1 MEETPLEVSSKY
13 VHGVTWPVT
22 KKELLEAMEANGAPE
37 DVLQTVSAAPVG
49 RFVAPSDVHQALWM
63 AA

>member
-22 KKELLEAMEANGAPE
+22 KQELLEAMEANGAPD
-37 DVLQTVSAAPVG
+37 DVLQTVSAANQA

>member
-1 MEETPLEVSSKY
+1 MEDTPLEVTSKY
-13 VHGVTWPVT
+13 LNGVTWPALKAEV
-22 KKELLEAMEANGAPE
+22 LEALERNGAPADALE
-37 DVLQTVSAAPVG
+37 TVRSAALE